1 MIRQNIWLTPAL
13 AMLAFLP
20 TATLQA
26 NVTDGVASYYG
37 DRFDGRRTASGARF
51 DKDALTAAH
60 RTLEFGTRV
69 TVTNKANGRSVD
81 VVINDRGPFSGGRT
95 IDLSKAAAREI
106 GMLGRG
112 VAPVRLEVVDSGSP
126 AWPAG
131 KTIALAEAERVIME
145 LF

>member
-1 MIRQNIWLTPAL
+1 LIRQNIWLTPAL
-13 AMLAFLP
+13 ALLAFLP

-37 DRFDGRRTASGARF
+37 DRFDGRRTASGVRF
-51 DKDALTAAH
+51 DMDALTAAH

-81 VVINDRGPFSGGRT
+81 VVINDRGPFSRGRT

-112 VAPVRLEVVDSGSP
+112 VAPVRLEIVESGSSSWSTGETV
-126 AWPAG
+126 A
-131 KTIALAEAERVIME
+131 IAEAQRVLMD

>member
-1 MIRQNIWLTPAL
+1 LIRQNIWLTPAL
-13 AMLAFLP
+13 ALLAFLP

-26 NVTDGVASYYG
+26 NATEGMASYYG
-37 DRFDGRRTASGARF
+37 DRFDGRRTASGVRF
-51 DKDALTAAH
+51 DQDALTAAH

-81 VVINDRGPFSGGRT
+81 VVINDRGPFSRGRT

-106 GMLGRG
+106 GMLSRG
-112 VAPVRLEVVDSGSP
+112 VAPVRLEIVESP
-126 AWPAG
+126 APSKPAG
-131 KTIALAEAERVIME
+131 ERIALAEAQRVIMD

>member
-1 MIRQNIWLTPAL
+1 LIRQNIWLIPAL

-20 TATLQA
+20 TTTLQA
-26 NVTDGVASYYG
+26 NVTDGTASYYG
-37 DRFDGRRTASGARF
+37 DRFDGRRTASGVRF
-51 DKDALTAAH
+51 DKNALTAAH

-69 TVTNKANGRSVD
+69 SVTNKANGRSVE
-81 VVINDRGPFSGGRT
+81 VVINDRGPFVRGRT

-112 VAPVRLEVVDSGSP
+112 VAPVRLEIVDSGGPS
-126 AWPAG
+126 WPAG
-131 KTIALAEAERVIME
+131 KTPALADAERVLMD